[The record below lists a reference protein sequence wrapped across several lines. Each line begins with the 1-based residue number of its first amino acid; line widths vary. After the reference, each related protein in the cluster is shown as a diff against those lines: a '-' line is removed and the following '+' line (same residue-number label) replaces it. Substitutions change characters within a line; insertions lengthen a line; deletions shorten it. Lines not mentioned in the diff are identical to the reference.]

1 MTVGTNS
8 SPEAAGAAE
17 ERLRDAPGPVGSA
30 PAADTLRGV
39 PPQAASRASATPS
52 PRTPAP
58 PRGPAP
64 SPVTGSSAPGGPTAE
79 GSAAGAS
86 RAPGGSAPGG
96 SAAGSRTTGPSPVP
110 GGSAPGGSALGS
122 SSAAGSG
129 PGFPPAAPGVLD
141 DAPAGDGFGMDPD
154 ELPDGLVVADHTG
167 RVICF
172 NRAAARMTATDP
184 GQALGARIDRAL
196 PLEDLEGRRWW
207 ALTDPYGGLATRRG
221 QPERNLLLPGGRE
234 VLVSARYVRS
244 HPTGPLCRL
253 VVTLRGTEA
262 RRRTERSHAELIAT
276 VAHELRSP
284 LTSVKGF
291 TATLLAKWE
300 RFTDDQKRLMLETV
314 DADANR
320 VTRLI
325 AELLDISRIDSG
337 RLEVRRQPVDIAA
350 AVGRHVQALTANGQA
365 PERFLVRVSR
375 PLPDCW
381 ADPDKIDQILGN
393 LLENAVRHGDG
404 TVTIDVAPHEKGTAV
419 TVTDEGPG
427 IPEESM
433 GRVFT
438 RFWRGSKRGGT
449 GLGLY
454 IVKGIVE
461 AHGGTITVG
470 RGPGGGA
477 EFRFILPVS
486 APAYLTQ

>member
-1 MTVGTNS
+1 MAVGMSRPYGTHAAVVHAGEPLAADGIAEPGAVGT
-8 SPEAAGAAE
+8 G
-17 ERLRDAPGPVGSA
+17 LAP
-30 PAADTLRGV
+30 
-39 PPQAASRASATPS
+39 
-52 PRTPAP
+52 
-58 PRGPAP
+58 
-64 SPVTGSSAPGGPTAE
+64 
-79 GSAAGAS
+79 
-86 RAPGGSAPGG
+86 
-96 SAAGSRTTGPSPVP
+96 
-110 GGSAPGGSALGS
+110 
-122 SSAAGSG
+122 
-129 PGFPPAAPGVLD
+129 D
-141 DAPAGDGFGMDPD
+141 D
-154 ELPDGLVVADHTG
+154 LPDGLVVADETG

-172 NRAAARMTATDP
+172 NSAAVRITAVPRDT
-184 GQALGARIDRAL
+184 ALGSPLESAL
-196 PLEDLEGRRWW
+196 PLEDLKGRRWW
-207 ALTDPYGGLATRRG
+207 PLTDPYGGLATRVG
-221 QPERNLLLPGGRE
+221 QPERHLLLPCGRE
-234 VLVSARYVRS
+234 VLVSARYVRE
-244 HPTGPLCRL
+244 HPTGPVRR
-253 VVTLRGTEA
+253 VVVSLRGTEA
-262 RRRTERSHAELIAT
+262 RRRNERSHAELIAT

-314 DADANR
+314 DADAGR

-337 RLEVRRQPVDIAA
+337 RLELRRQPVDLSA
-350 AVGRHVQALTANGQA
+350 AVERHVQALTAGGL
-365 PERFLVRVSR
+365 PPDRFLVRTCQ
-375 PLPDCW
+375 PLPAVW
-381 ADPDKIDQILGN
+381 ADPDKVDQVLGN
-393 LLENAVRHGDG
+393 LLENAVRHGEG
-404 TVTIDVAPHEKGTAV
+404 TVTIDVEPAPAKSDEKGTAV
-419 TVTDEGPG
+419 TVSDEGSG

-486 APAYLTQ
+486 TPAYMN

>member
-1 MTVGTNS
+1 MTVGASGSAITRG
-8 SPEAAGAAE
+8 PVRPDPGDAGAPDLGRDVVG
-17 ERLRDAPGPVGSA
+17 ERPPDLGQGVGQN
-30 PAADTLRGV
+30 PAHDFAHD
-39 PPQAASRASATPS
+39 
-52 PRTPAP
+52 
-58 PRGPAP
+58 
-64 SPVTGSSAPGGPTAE
+64 
-79 GSAAGAS
+79 
-86 RAPGGSAPGG
+86 
-96 SAAGSRTTGPSPVP
+96 
-110 GGSAPGGSALGS
+110 
-122 SSAAGSG
+122 
-129 PGFPPAAPGVLD
+129 
-141 DAPAGDGFGMDPD
+141 FGIDPD
-154 ELPDGLVVADHTG
+154 DLPDGLVVADETG

-172 NRAAARMTATDP
+172 NAAAARITAVVAAEAVGSP
-184 GQALGARIDRAL
+184 LERAL

-207 ALTDPYGGLATRRG
+207 ALTDPYGGLLTRSG

-234 VLVSARYVRS
+234 VLVSARYARAYPQGPVR
-244 HPTGPLCRL
+244 RL
-253 VVTLRGTEA
+253 VISIRGTEA

-300 RFTDDQKRLMLETV
+300 RFTDDQKKLMLETV

-337 RLEVRRQPVDIAA
+337 RLEVRRQPVDIGT
-350 AVGRHVQALTANGQA
+350 AVGRHIQSITASGQS
-365 PERFLVRVSR
+365 PDRFLVRIQQ
-375 PLPDCW
+375 PLPALW

-393 LLENAVRHGDG
+393 LLENAVRHGEG
-404 TVTIDVAPHEKGTAV
+404 TVTIEVAPAHVKHVDHGHAEHTHADGGAKGTAV
-419 TVTDEGPG
+419 TVSDEGPG

-477 EFRFILPVS
+477 QFRFILPVG
-486 APAYLTQ
+486 APAYLA

>member
-8 SPEAAGAAE
+8 SPGATKASGTPSLAA
-17 ERLRDAPGPVGSA
+17 
-30 PAADTLRGV
+30 V
-39 PPQAASRASATPS
+39 PPQAAGRA
-52 PRTPAP
+52 
-58 PRGPAP
+58 GPAAAAEPCDP
-64 SPVTGSSAPGGPTAE
+64 SEFAVI
-79 GSAAGAS
+79 
-86 RAPGGSAPGG
+86 
-96 SAAGSRTTGPSPVP
+96 
-110 GGSAPGGSALGS
+110 
-122 SSAAGSG
+122 
-129 PGFPPAAPGVLD
+129 GV
-141 DAPAGDGFGMDPD
+141 DPD
-154 ELPDGLVVADHTG
+154 DLPDGLVVADATG

-172 NRAAARMTATDP
+172 NSAAARITALAP
-184 GQALGARIDRAL
+184 GEALGVRIDRAL
-196 PLEDLEGRRWW
+196 PLEDLDGRRWW

-234 VLVSARYVRS
+234 VLVSARYVRT
-244 HPTGPLCRL
+244 HPTGPLRRL

-337 RLEVRRQPVDIAA
+337 RLEVRRQPVDLAT

-365 PERFLVRVSR
+365 PDRFLVRVCRS
-375 PLPDCW
+375 LPDLW

-404 TVTIDVAPHEKGTAV
+404 TVTIDVSPTSLTNAAGKTEKGTAV

-477 EFRFILPVS
+477 EFRFILPVG

>member
-1 MTVGTNS
+1 MDVRTSGARS
-8 SPEAAGAAE
+8 SDACAPGARLGAPGQGYARWEPDEAAG
-17 ERLRDAPGPVGSA
+17 L
-30 PAADTLRGV
+30 GV
-39 PPQAASRASATPS
+39 HP
-52 PRTPAP
+52 
-58 PRGPAP
+58 
-64 SPVTGSSAPGGPTAE
+64 
-79 GSAAGAS
+79 
-86 RAPGGSAPGG
+86 
-96 SAAGSRTTGPSPVP
+96 
-110 GGSAPGGSALGS
+110 
-122 SSAAGSG
+122 
-129 PGFPPAAPGVLD
+129 D
-141 DAPAGDGFGMDPD
+141 D
-154 ELPDGLVVADHTG
+154 LPDGLVIADETG
-167 RVICF
+167 RVTCF
-172 NRAAARMTATDP
+172 NAAAARITATRQAD
-184 GQALGARIDRAL
+184 ALGRKLERAL

-207 ALTDPYGGLATRRG
+207 ALTDPYGGLATRVG

-234 VLVSARYVRS
+234 VLVSARYVRER
-244 HPTGPLCRL
+244 PMGPVRR
-253 VVTLRGTEA
+253 VVVSLRGTEA

-350 AVGRHVQALTANGQA
+350 AVRRHVQALTAAGHSS
-365 PERFLVRVSR
+365 ERFLIKVRE
-375 PLPDCW
+375 PLPGLW
-381 ADPDKIDQILGN
+381 ADPDKIDQVLGN
-393 LLENAVRHGDG
+393 LLENAVRHGEG
-404 TVTIDVAPHEKGTAV
+404 TVTIEVAPEQARPAAEGPAVERTAV
-419 TVTDEGPG
+419 TVSDEGPG

-433 GRVFT
+433 SRVFT

-461 AHGGTITVG
+461 AHGGAITVG
-470 RGPGGGA
+470 RARGGGA
-477 EFRFILPVS
+477 EFRFTLPVGT
-486 APAYLTQ
+486 PAYLA

>member
-1 MTVGTNS
+1 MTVRTSADSGAGES
-8 SPEAAGAAE
+8 SGAAG
-17 ERLRDAPGPVGSA
+17 PGPAG
-30 PAADTLRGV
+30 LGI
-39 PPQAASRASATPS
+39 
-52 PRTPAP
+52 
-58 PRGPAP
+58 GP
-64 SPVTGSSAPGGPTAE
+64 
-79 GSAAGAS
+79 
-86 RAPGGSAPGG
+86 
-96 SAAGSRTTGPSPVP
+96 
-110 GGSAPGGSALGS
+110 
-122 SSAAGSG
+122 
-129 PGFPPAAPGVLD
+129 D
-141 DAPAGDGFGMDPD
+141 D
-154 ELPDGLVVADHTG
+154 LSDGLVVADERG
-167 RVICF
+167 RVVCF
-172 NRAAARMTATDP
+172 NAAAERITAVSAVH
-184 GQALGARIDRAL
+184 ALGAPLERAL

-207 ALTDPYGGLATRRG
+207 QLTDPYGGLAIRVG

-234 VLVSARYVRS
+234 VLVTARYVRS
-244 HPTGPLCRL
+244 RPTGPVLR
-253 VVTLRGTEA
+253 VVVSIRDTEA

-300 RFTDDQKRLMLETV
+300 RFTDEQKRLMLETV

-350 AVGRHVQALTANGQA
+350 AVSRHIQAHVASGRPA
-365 PERFLVRVSR
+365 ERFLLRVTQ
-375 PLPDCW
+375 PLPAVW
-381 ADPDKIDQILGN
+381 ADPDKVDQVLSN

-404 TVTIDVAPHEKGTAV
+404 TVTIDVEPTDPVGASV
-419 TVTDEGPG
+419 TVSDEGPG

-433 GRVFT
+433 NRVFT

-461 AHGGTITVG
+461 AHGGSITVG
-470 RGPGGGA
+470 RAPGGGA
-477 EFRFILPVS
+477 RFRFMLPVA
-486 APAYLTQ
+486 APAYLNA

>member
-1 MTVGTNS
+1 MGVTASDKAAQGGVTVL
-8 SPEAAGAAE
+8 AAQPHDPGE
-17 ERLRDAPGPVGSA
+17 GPAPGPY
-30 PAADTLRGV
+30 P
-39 PPQAASRASATPS
+39 
-52 PRTPAP
+52 
-58 PRGPAP
+58 GPA
-64 SPVTGSSAPGGPTAE
+64 GS
-79 GSAAGAS
+79 
-86 RAPGGSAPGG
+86 
-96 SAAGSRTTGPSPVP
+96 
-110 GGSAPGGSALGS
+110 
-122 SSAAGSG
+122 
-129 PGFPPAAPGVLD
+129 
-141 DAPAGDGFGMDPD
+141 PAGGTADGFALHPD
-154 ELPDGLVVADHTG
+154 DLPDGLLVADRTG
-167 RVICF
+167 RVVCF
-172 NRAAARMTATDP
+172 NAAAARISGLRPQDV
-184 GQALGARIDRAL
+184 LGRPVEQAL

-207 ALTDPYGGLATRRG
+207 PLTDPYGGLPIRTG

-234 VLVSARYVRS
+234 VLVAARYVRER
-244 HPTGPLCRL
+244 PAGPVLRL

-300 RFTDDQKRLMLETV
+300 RFTDDQKKLMLETV

-337 RLEVRRQPVDIAA
+337 RLEVRRQPVDLAA
-350 AVGRHVQALTANGQA
+350 AVRRHVDAHVAAGQQ
-365 PERFLVRVSR
+365 PDRFHVRVAQ
-375 PLPDCW
+375 PLPALW
-381 ADPDKIDQILGN
+381 ADPDKIDQVLGN
-393 LLENAVRHGDG
+393 LLENAVRHGEG
-404 TVTIDVAPHEKGTAV
+404 TVTIEVAPDVPGDDGERRSDATAV
-419 TVTDEGPG
+419 TVSDEGPG

-433 GRVFT
+433 SRVFT

-470 RGPGGGA
+470 RAAGGGA
-477 EFRFILPVS
+477 EFRFTLPIG
-486 APAYLTQ
+486 APAYLA

>member
-1 MTVGTNS
+1 MDARAYGT
-8 SPEAAGAAE
+8 
-17 ERLRDAPGPVGSA
+17 
-30 PAADTLRGV
+30 
-39 PPQAASRASATPS
+39 Q
-52 PRTPAP
+52 
-58 PRGPAP
+58 PRGIL
-64 SPVTGSSAPGGPTAE
+64 PGAC
-79 GSAAGAS
+79 
-86 RAPGGSAPGG
+86 
-96 SAAGSRTTGPSPVP
+96 TGPSAGRPGTVP
-110 GGSAPGGSALGS
+110 GPAEAPAE
-122 SSAAGSG
+122 
-129 PGFPPAAPGVLD
+129 PPAQHDGLELHPD
-141 DAPAGDGFGMDPD
+141 D
-154 ELPDGLVVADHTG
+154 LPEGLVVADRTG
-167 RVICF
+167 RVSCF
-172 NRAAARMTATDP
+172 NAAAVRITGRPAEE
-184 GQALGARIDRAL
+184 ALGRPFQSVL
-196 PLEDLEGRRWW
+196 PLEDLRGRRWW
-207 ALTDPYGGLATRRG
+207 QLTDPYGGLATRSG

-234 VLVSARYVRS
+234 VLVAARYVRAYRK
-244 HPTGPLCRL
+244 GPVQRL

-337 RLEVRRQPVDIAA
+337 RLEVRRQPVDMVAA
-350 AVGRHVQALTANGQA
+350 VQRHIDAHVAVGRSA
-365 PERFLVRVSR
+365 ERFVTRVSE
-375 PLPDCW
+375 PLPGLW
-381 ADPDKIDQILGN
+381 ADPDKVDQVLGN
-393 LLENAVRHGDG
+393 LLENAVRHGEG
-404 TVTIDVAPHEKGTAV
+404 TVTIEVAPAPARSDDEGTAV
-419 TVTDEGPG
+419 TVSDEGPG

-433 GRVFT
+433 SRVFT

-470 RGPGGGA
+470 RAAAGGA
-477 EFRFILPVS
+477 QFRFTLPVS
-486 APAYLTQ
+486 APAFLA

>member
-1 MTVGTNS
+1 MTVGTS
-8 SPEAAGAAE
+8 GPSDAFPAPASAE
-17 ERLRDAPGPVGSA
+17 EGAGVGIGIG
-30 PAADTLRGV
+30 AD
-39 PPQAASRASATPS
+39 
-52 PRTPAP
+52 
-58 PRGPAP
+58 
-64 SPVTGSSAPGGPTAE
+64 
-79 GSAAGAS
+79 
-86 RAPGGSAPGG
+86 
-96 SAAGSRTTGPSPVP
+96 
-110 GGSAPGGSALGS
+110 
-122 SSAAGSG
+122 
-129 PGFPPAAPGVLD
+129 D
-141 DAPAGDGFGMDPD
+141 
-154 ELPDGLVVADHTG
+154 LPDGLVVADEHG
-167 RVICF
+167 RIICF
-172 NRAAARMTATDP
+172 NAAAARITAVPADR
-184 GQALGARIDRAL
+184 ALGRPLDHAL
-196 PLEDLEGRRWW
+196 PLEDLKGRRWW
-207 ALTDPYGGLATRRG
+207 PLTDPYGGLATRVG

-234 VLVSARYVRS
+234 VLVSARYVRQV
-244 HPTGPLCRL
+244 PTGPVRR
-253 VVTLRGTEA
+253 VVVSVRGTEA

-337 RLEVRRQPVDIAA
+337 RLEVRRQPVDLAA
-350 AVGRHVQALTANGQA
+350 AVGRHVQAYTAGGLS
-365 PERFLVRVSR
+365 PDRFFVRVHHD
-375 PLPDCW
+375 LPDLW
-381 ADPDKIDQILGN
+381 ADPDKIDQVLGN
-393 LLENAVRHGDG
+393 LLENAVRHGGG
-404 TVTIDVAPHEKGTAV
+404 TVTIEVAPASGENDEKGTTV
-419 TVTDEGPG
+419 TVSDEGPG

-433 GRVFT
+433 SRVFT

-477 EFRFILPVS
+477 EFRFTLPVGT
-486 APAYLTQ
+486 PAYLT